1 MNFQHNKDN
10 SEPNKTHPKLF
21 LHLQTKMADQQ
32 VVPLPYDQMTTA
44 QSMALALTLK
54 FSSALSICGSGYL
67 VYNILHPDSRAQK
80 LKSMYNRIILK
91 LSILDLVGSVALFM
105 STWPVPKDTLHDSWI
120 WGNIGIYFEIL
131 VYTVFCVKVKISQ
144 HCTHCTYF
152 FHFNR
157 FGTFV

>member
-1 MNFQHNKDN
+1 
-10 SEPNKTHPKLF
+10 
-21 LHLQTKMADQQ
+21 MADQQ

-131 VYTVFCVKVKISQ
+131 VYTVLCKIKISQ